1 MIRSVKIRAAGPA
14 DMQAISKVLHKC
26 GLPSDDVEASVRLY
40 HVAVLDDNVIGC
52 ACGEQFD
59 DTIVVH
65 TVAVLQDYRD
75 QRVATHLVGALLMR
89 ARANGCTTATLLTAE
104 HPSFFAR
111 YGFTLT
117 SVDAIPKQ
125 VKLTKEFQRRFGAR
139 THCMCRR
146 LD

>member
-117 SVDAIPKQ
+117 SVDLIPKQ